1 MRPIRRVALAASV
14 LGLSLALAACAGK
27 QEGGGRGPGGA
38 PAVVTTTVLAPSPW
52 RDSLEAIGTATARE
66 SVALTARVSET
77 VADVRFDSGQQ
88 VRAGQV
94 LVTLSQPTARRRP
107 RTNASAPWPSGNSSP
122 PASSTP
128 NARHATPPRAGSTPP
143 APPPAT
149 ASSARRSTACS
160 ACARSVPA
168 RWSRRAR

>member
-94 LVTLSQPTARRRP
+94 LVTLSQ
-107 RTNASAPWPSGNSSP
+107 
-122 PASSTP
+122 
-128 NARHATPPRAGSTPP
+128 RAQAAGL
-143 APPPAT
+143 
-149 ASSARRSTACS
+149 
-160 ACARSVPA
+160 
-168 RWSRRAR
+168 